1 MACLLLFRAMY
12 FGLFKT
18 LVRHFAAAFFGL
30 VFVTSVSFEVAGQT
44 GTALS
49 PKTIDDMVG
58 SKNTETEFALE
69 KLNSQPRL
77 LKHIEKIKHDLD
89 HEVYLDPKDQKEH
102 INHGMLEY
110 KKSELEEVHA
120 DYEYA
125 HKDDVVEPNEGK
137 INDWH
142 TRHED
147 KHLEIYCDN
156 HPDALECRVYD
167 D

>member
-1 MACLLLFRAMY
+1 MY
-12 FGLFKT
+12 K
-18 LVRHFAAAFFGL
+18 R
-30 VFVTSVSFEVAGQT
+30 Q
-44 GTALS
+44 
-49 PKTIDDMVG
+49 
-58 SKNTETEFALE
+58 
-69 KLNSQPRL
+69 
-77 LKHIEKIKHDLD
+77 
-89 HEVYLDPKDQKEH
+89 
-102 INHGMLEY
+102 
-110 KKSELEEVHA
+110 VHA